1 MKILDRYLIKQ
12 FVLTIVFGLLA
23 FTLIFVVIDMM
34 ENLDDFID
42 QNVSMD
48 IILNYYLVFAPEIV
62 KLITPVAVLFA
73 ALFTAG
79 KAANLSEIT
88 AIKASGV
95 SLFRFMIPF
104 LITTLFVCAFSIYF
118 AGYVVPHAN
127 TVKVNLERKYLNR
140 GFVFTGSNIFFKDS
154 PSRIINIA
162 YFDNSQNQA
171 HRVGIQEFDIADP
184 TIMISRIDAAKM
196 TYDTT
201 SGNWVAENGVRR
213 FFSAEKE
220 SADYFNQLT
229 FTDLNFRSQDLAS
242 KQQKPEE
249 MNLDDLKKL
258 IGSQIR
264 EGTDPKGT
272 LIEYYSRF
280 SFSMS
285 SLVVVLFG
293 IPLAA
298 AKRKRGGLAVQVGIN
313 ILVTFIYL
321 VFMKIS
327 QAFGKNGAIDPLLTA
342 WFANLLFIA
351 AALINL
357 PRIRQ

>member
-12 FVLTIVFGLLA
+12 YLLTIIFGLLA

-42 QNVSMD
+42 QNVPAG
-48 IILNYYLVFAPEIV
+48 IIFNYYLVFSPEII

-95 SLFRFMIPF
+95 SLFRFMLPF
-104 LITTLFVCAFSIYF
+104 LFVTFFLSIASIYF
-118 AGYVVPHAN
+118 AGYIVPHAN
-127 TVKVNLERKYLNR
+127 SVKVNLERKYLNR

-154 PSRIINIA
+154 PVRIVNIA
-162 YFDNSQNQA
+162 FFDNSQNEA
-171 HRVGIQEFDIADP
+171 HRVSIQEFDVADP
-184 TIMISRIDAAKM
+184 TRMISRIDAIKM
-196 TYDTT
+196 TYDST
-201 SGNWVAENGVRR
+201 SKSWSAENTSKR
-213 FFSAEKE
+213 FFSREKE
-220 SADYFNQLT
+220 TAEYFNRIT
-229 FTDLNFRSQDLAS
+229 IPDLNFSPEELAS

-249 MNLDDLKKL
+249 MNLYELKKF
-258 IGSQIR
+258 IAAQIR
-264 EGTDPKGT
+264 EGTDPKST

-280 SFSMS
+280 SFSTA
-285 SLVVVLFG
+285 SLIVVLFG

-298 AKRKRGGLAVQVGIN
+298 TKRRRGGLAVQVGIN

-321 VFMKIS
+321 VFMKVS
-327 QAFGKNGAIDPLLTA
+327 QAFGKNGAIDPMLTS
-342 WFANLLFIA
+342 WFANLIFLIA
-351 AALINL
+351 ALFNL